1 LLVDDEPDIVA
12 AAQIILRQLG
22 YQVTALTD
30 GNEALA
36 AFRAGPEKFDLIL
49 TDLTMPQLTGLDL
62 AREALALRPEIPILG
77 FTGHAEFSGL
87 DKTRD
92 LGIREIILKPLIPA
106 ELAKAIRRLLDSP
119 KEPGRFA

>member
-1 LLVDDEPDIVA
+1 
-12 AAQIILRQLG
+12 
-22 YQVTALTD
+22 
-30 GNEALA
+30 
-36 AFRAGPEKFDLIL
+36 
-49 TDLTMPQLTGLDL
+49 
-62 AREALALRPEIPILG
+62 
-77 FTGHAEFSGL
+77 L